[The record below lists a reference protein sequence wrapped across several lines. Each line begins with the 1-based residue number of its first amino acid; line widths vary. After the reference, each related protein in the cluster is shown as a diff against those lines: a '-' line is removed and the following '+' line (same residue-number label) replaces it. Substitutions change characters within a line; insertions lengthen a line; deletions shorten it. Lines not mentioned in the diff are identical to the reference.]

1 LTGSDFSGDEFGRF
15 GFVVIVVGDERAMQA
30 EAREESAGG
39 AGVFASDE
47 IDGAEDGTGAL
58 GEIGEVADGRG
69 HDVERAGRGDQR
81 RVGGGLVHA
90 QA

>member
-1 LTGSDFSGDEFGRF
+1 M
-15 GFVVIVVGDERAMQA
+15 IVVGYERTLQA

-39 AGVFASDE
+39 AGVFASDQ
-47 IDGAEDGTGAL
+47 IDRAQNGTGAL
-58 GEIGEVADGRG
+58 GEISEVADRCG

-90 QA
+90 QAQKIRR